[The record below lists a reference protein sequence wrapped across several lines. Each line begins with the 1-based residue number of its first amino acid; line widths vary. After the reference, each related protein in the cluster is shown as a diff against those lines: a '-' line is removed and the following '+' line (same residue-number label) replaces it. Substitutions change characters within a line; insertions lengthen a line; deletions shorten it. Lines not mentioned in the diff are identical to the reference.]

1 MVLLKYHY
9 YQHSFPHSLSL
20 SLPYLLLRS
29 INIDNLCKM
38 WEKFKSVFLP
48 ENKSVLYLITNSVLQ
63 VGLSLEKGEVIIKQE
78 YNWTFMW
85 KIISIGLKIS
95 LPCNRTLVIQLLKF
109 IAFLKLFQIFGTP
122 PLQLYK
128 LHGFYNNQI
137 IIKHME
143 LRCVFTVAK
152 IFFWYLYFEVKMHD
166 LNVSQVGVAL
176 TVLQRKVHIIHH
188 EAKDS
193 FINITSH
200 IA

>member
-1 MVLLKYHY
+1 
-9 YQHSFPHSLSL
+9 
-20 SLPYLLLRS
+20 
-29 INIDNLCKM
+29 M

-152 IFFWYLYFEVKMHD
+152 FFSLISLFWSQNAWFECKSSWGCLDCFTKEGPHHTSWSERLLYQYYIPYSLIKIEI
-166 LNVSQVGVAL
+166 NVLPS
-176 TVLQRKVHIIHH
+176 
-188 EAKDS
+188 
-193 FINITSH
+193 SH
-200 IA
+200 